1 MSSTTVA
8 VRPARASERVDVLSV
23 LDAAM
28 LETDAEAL
36 ADHIDAGS
44 VLVAVTGER
53 STRVLGVMEARETE
67 SGAHIEGVAV
77 RRKRRN
83 QGIGTALVEA
93 AAERWRPLTADFD
106 AAVRPFYEALGF
118 DVVEADDGRYRGCLH

>member
-1 MSSTTVA
+1 
-8 VRPARASERVDVLSV
+8 
-23 LDAAM
+23 M

-44 VLVAVTGER
+44 VLVAVAGER
-53 STRVLGVMEARETE
+53 SERVVGVVEARETE

-77 RRKRRN
+77 RQKRRN
-83 QGIGTALVEA
+83 QGIGTALMEA

-106 AAVRPFYEALGF
+106 ADVRPFYETLGF
-118 DVVEADDGRYRGCLH
+118 DVVETDDGRYRGRLH

>member
-1 MSSTTVA
+1 MSSATVA

-44 VLVAVTGER
+44 VLVAVAGER
-53 STRVLGVMEARETE
+53 SERVVGVVEARETE

-77 RRKRRN
+77 RQKRRN
-83 QGIGTALVEA
+83 QGIGTALMEA

-106 AAVRPFYEALGF
+106 ADVRPFYETLGF
-118 DVVEADDGRYRGCLH
+118 DVVETDDGRYRGRLH

>member
-1 MSSTTVA
+1 MSSATVA

-53 STRVLGVMEARETE
+53 SERVVGVMEARETE

-77 RRKRRN
+77 RQKRRN

-93 AAERWRPLTADFD
+93 AAERWCPLTVDFD
-106 AAVRPFYEALGF
+106 ADVRPFYKTLGF
-118 DVVEADDGRYRGCLH
+118 DVRRMDSTRLHGVKR